1 MAAIASVAFGAL
13 LALIPRFGPRAVGY
27 VRTFALIAAITVVG
41 GDLLPEAIDGL
52 GLVAIAVVLAGV
64 FLPGWIERALESRIR
79 IGLELGFAALVLH
92 HVADGLAIAL
102 YSELSVVIALVAHTI
117 PVIAVV
123 VLRFATERGR
133 NHALIRAALLGVAI
147 ILGAVLGRV
156 VPHEA
161 IEPAHP
167 WLGAAVA
174 GLLLHVITHDL
185 TSDPPESHGGR
196 ALDFLACL
204 IGIGLPLFASDVEPE
219 LGERFL
225 ALALDFAP
233 PLLVAVVAAALIRPR
248 TRTSEGGIFAAFTAA
263 RRFLGID
270 ALIAAFVFLGGAHT
284 LLYAGCAAA
293 IAGAFAIVFRGGEP
307 RETVELQGPG
317 TMIAWAI
324 LGTLF
329 AAMIGFERTSFSSTD
344 IFGAAAALAV
354 LTAAPIAARM
364 PLVAVLMY
372 AGFPPLV
379 AFAALLID
387 RTAVREISERASMPR
402 RAAAIAV
409 VLAIAAL
416 GGYAASLLESPSM
429 ALRAPPA
436 IAGVCLALLGVIL
449 AWNVYRA
456 GARRY
461 LGALGGAHEHAHA
474 PTSDS
479 GT

>member
-64 FLPGWIERALESRIR
+64 FLPGWIEHLLESRIR

-92 HVADGLAIAL
+92 HVADGVAIAL
-102 YSELSVVIALVAHTI
+102 YRELSVVIALVAHTI

-133 NHALIRAALLGVAI
+133 NHALIRAALLGLAI
-147 ILGAVLGRV
+147 VLGAVLGLV

-161 IEPAHP
+161 IEPVHP

-185 TSDPPESHGGR
+185 TSDPPASHGGR
-196 ALDFLACL
+196 ALDFAACL
-204 IGIGLPLFASDVEPE
+204 IGVGLPLFASGFEPG

-233 PLLVAVVAAALIRPR
+233 PLLVAVVATALIRPR
-248 TRTSEGGIFAAFTAA
+248 ARTAGGGTFAAFMIA
-263 RRFLGID
+263 RRFLGLD
-270 ALIAAFVFLGGAHT
+270 ALITAFVFLGGAHT

-293 IAGAFAIVFRGGEP
+293 LAGAFALLFRGSEP

-329 AAMIGFERTSFSSTD
+329 AAIIGFERTTFSAAD
-344 IFGAAAALAV
+344 IFGAATALAV

-364 PLVAVLMY
+364 PLVAVLLY
-372 AGFPPLV
+372 SGFPPIL

-387 RTAVREISERASMPR
+387 RTAVLEISEGASTSIRAT
-402 RAAAIAV
+402 AIAV
-409 VLAIAAL
+409 VLVLAGL
-416 GGYAASLLESPSM
+416 GGYAASLLDAPAL

-436 IAGVCLALLGVIL
+436 VAGACLAILGSLL
-449 AWNVYRA
+449 AWNVYRV

-461 LGALGGAHEHAHA
+461 LGGLGGAHQH
-474 PTSDS
+474 
-479 GT
+479 